1 MQEIL
6 IEDQL
11 RSQLH
16 IQDPTREAQQQV
28 QNRPN
33 RPRKVKKL
41 LPKADLADGQNL
53 EETISALKS
62 EIDFM
67 PMKTPI
73 SILQVFQ
80 DNSDFKS
87 STIKILFP
95 SSFNK
100 KNISSLGIIIDIN
113 SCR

>member
-16 IQDPTREAQQQV
+16 IQDQTREVQVQQPV
-28 QNRPN
+28 QNRAN

-41 LPKADLADGQNL
+41 PPKTDLSENL

-73 SILQVFQ
+73 SILQV
-80 DNSDFKS
+80 
-87 STIKILFP
+87 P
-95 SSFNK
+95 
-100 KNISSLGIIIDIN
+100 
-113 SCR
+113 

>member
-16 IQDPTREAQQQV
+16 IQEVQNQQPV

-41 LPKADLADGQNL
+41 PPKTDLTDNGNL

-73 SILQVFQ
+73 SILQV
-80 DNSDFKS
+80 SKVYV
-87 STIKILFP
+87 
-95 SSFNK
+95 
-100 KNISSLGIIIDIN
+100 
-113 SCR
+113 